1 MSLEKAID
9 LKFGTIYREI
19 ASGYPGINTHSLEPA
34 VQFKIIAAQMNI
46 KKEEM
51 FHQFGL
57 TSGRFHLLMILKV
70 EPGMALSPS
79 ELAKRTG
86 VTRATM
92 TQFID
97 ALEKSEFVERTSDP
111 KDRRGMLVKLTTIG
125 IDKLNEI
132 MPHYLE
138 RLSNFSNLLTQ
149 EERGQFHHLMGK
161 IHSSL

>member
-1 MSLEKAID
+1 MSLEKAIV
-9 LKFGTIYREI
+9 LKFGTLYREI
-19 ASGYPGINTHSLEPA
+19 AIGYPGINTHALEPA
-34 VQFKIIAAQMNI
+34 VQFKIIAAQMNL

-51 FHQFGL
+51 FQSFGL

-97 ALEKSEFVERTSDP
+97 ALEKNEFVERTSDP
-111 KDRRGMLVKLTTIG
+111 KDRRGMLVKLTTVG

-138 RLSNFSNLLTQ
+138 SLSSFSNQLTH
-149 EERGQFHHLMGK
+149 EERSQFHHLMGK